1 MPIFARFTLP
11 SRLDKS
17 ILVKLKPWQG
27 VSTLALL
34 IGGILSGCQS
44 TPLDDACYV
53 KPESGQCRAAITRFY
68 FDDRRG
74 ECRAF
79 IWGGCQG
86 VVPFET
92 LPACENTCGSLDSAL
107 NLDSQN
113 GLQTETQTDKKDA
126 QQ

>member
-1 MPIFARFTLP
+1 MPIFPRFP
-11 SRLDKS
+11 SRSRLAAA
-17 ILVKLKPWQG
+17 IFLKLKPRQG
-27 VSTLALL
+27 VITLVMLVGGALT
-34 IGGILSGCQS
+34 GCQS

-92 LPACENTCGSLDSAL
+92 LPSCENTCGTLDSTFNIESLDAPPADTHPD
-107 NLDSQN
+107 N
-113 GLQTETQTDKKDA
+113 KDA